1 MIQAIDYDSPSFL
14 KTFMD
19 ARGMAMQKK
28 FGQNFLVNP
37 SARAKIADGMN
48 LERGMRVWE
57 IGPGLGALTF
67 ELLKRGAFVT
77 AFEIDRGFIQVLETV
92 FPDEISQNRLK
103 IVAGDVLKTW
113 KTEYDSGAKAD
124 CLCGNLPYNIAAKIV
139 ADTVSESVRF
149 NRCVFTVQKEVGQ
162 RMTAKTGSPL
172 YSSFSVLCRWAYD
185 IKPLMDLAA
194 GSFWPRPNV
203 ASQVLT
209 FTPAADFPACKSTE
223 RFLTLQRAL
232 FSSRRK
238 TVKNN
243 LTALY
248 KDAEKAELILKRAG
262 IQPAD
267 RAENLSVAD
276 ILGLADSAYEYE
288 SKGHTDEQHG

>member
-1 MIQAIDYDSPSFL
+1 MIQAIDYDSPTFL
-14 KTFMD
+14 KNFMD

-48 LERGMRVWE
+48 LRREIRVWE

-67 ELLKRGAFVT
+67 ELLKRGALVT
-77 AFEIDRGFIQVLETV
+77 VFEIDRGFIQVLETI
-92 FPDEISQNRLK
+92 FPDEIEGKRLR

-113 KTEYDSGAKAD
+113 KREYDSGLKPD
-124 CLCGNLPYNIAAKIV
+124 CVCGNLPYNIAAKIV
-139 ADTVSESVRF
+139 ADTVSQSVRF
-149 NRCVFTVQKEVGQ
+149 NRCVFTVQKEVAQ
-162 RMTAKTGSPL
+162 RMTAQTGSAL

-185 IKPLMDLAA
+185 MKPLMDLAA

-209 FTPAADFPACKSTE
+209 FTPAVDFPACKSTDL
-223 RFLTLQRAL
+223 FLTLQRGL

-243 LTALY
+243 LSALY
-248 KDAEKAELILKRAG
+248 KNAEEAELILKRSG
-262 IQPAD
+262 IDPAE
-267 RAENLSVAD
+267 RAENLSVRD
-276 ILGLADSAYEYE
+276 ILGLADAAYEYE
-288 SKGHTDEQHG
+288 SKGQTDE